1 MNKSAL
7 FRAVCS
13 LGLLALSS
21 FLLAADS
28 GLNGTRNDA
37 EATLA
42 ETQLIFEALPEND
55 ESRSAYASAL
65 FKLGNV
71 WEAIDV
77 ITPLITEE
85 SINTDNL
92 ELAGRLALLTMDF
105 DISEQLYHRVL
116 EISSPESEE
125 YSDAL
130 NGLSLVYYQ
139 QDEFDKAEEII
150 VPFSELN
157 NSDNALLDYM
167 QKYPGNPYE
176 IHWYGPEK
184 VARIPFI
191 NDYMA
196 PGALPMMNMEVNGHS
211 FEFILDTGGNR
222 LYLDEGAAEE
232 AAIEAFTSVTA
243 RYAFTGGETID
254 QPLGVANSIRFEN
267 LEVRNVPTDVI
278 PLAQQGVQADGIIGT
293 QILKQFLTSVDY
305 ELGQMILRE
314 RNEEGKANFIQSM
327 SNRDLVQIPFFLSAT
342 HLMFA
347 KGKLH
352 GMEDVNYFIDSGLAA
367 SMPIVLPNE
376 TTELLGL
383 EKTEI
388 PNQPYY
394 VASINQ
400 HGLNGFE
407 KGPAMALG
415 NVFVE
420 DDIYWNQGFVLD
432 ALISHQYLKDL
443 GVWTIDFDTMSF
455 YFPENA
461 N

>member
-1 MNKSAL
+1 MNKSVL
-7 FRAVCS
+7 LRAVFS

-28 GLNGTRNDA
+28 RTSGTRNDA
-37 EATLA
+37 VASLEATL
-42 ETQLIFEALPEND
+42 LNFEALPEND
-55 ESRSAYASAL
+55 ESRSAYAAAL

-71 WEAIDV
+71 WTAIDV

-85 SINTDNL
+85 STNTDNL
-92 ELAGRLALLTMDF
+92 ALAARLALLTMNF
-105 DISEQLYHRVL
+105 DIAEQLYLRVL
-116 EISSPESEE
+116 EFVSPESEK

-139 QDEFDKAEEII
+139 QDEFNKAEEII
-150 VPFSELN
+150 LPFSELN
-157 NSDNALLDYM
+157 SSDTALLDYM
-167 QKYPGNPYE
+167 QRYPGNPYE

-184 VARIPFI
+184 VARISFI

-196 PGALPMMNMEVNGHS
+196 PGALPMINIEVNGHS

-278 PLAQQGVQADGIIGT
+278 PLAKQGVQADGIIGT
-293 QILKQFLTSVDY
+293 QILKQFLTSIDY
-305 ELGQMILRE
+305 ELGQIIFRE
-314 RNEEGKANFIQSM
+314 RNEGGKAKFIQSM
-327 SNRDLVQIPFFLSAT
+327 LNRDLIQIPFFLSAT

-352 GMEDVNYFIDSGLAA
+352 NIEDVNYFIDSGLAA

-394 VASINQ
+394 MVSIDQ

-420 DDIYWNQGFVLD
+420 DDMYWNQGFVLD

-455 YFPENA
+455 YFPANA